1 MRVRRPPEEKQSEAS
16 QTITPEQSK
25 QITPE
30 VNRLLSV
37 LLEPMKSK
45 EIMKKLR
52 LKDDKHF
59 RMQYLKP
66 ALTLG
71 VIEMQFPE
79 NPKHR
84 NQRYFKK

>member
-1 MRVRRPPEEKQSEAS
+1 MIILIHLSTNDKAEREVRAPPKKSKVKQV
-16 QTITPEQSK
+16 K
-25 QITPE
+25 QLPQNKANKLPP

-66 ALTLG
+66 ALTL
-71 VIEMQFPE
+71 V
-79 NPKHR
+79 
-84 NQRYFKK
+84 

>member
-1 MRVRRPPEEKQSEAS
+1 
-16 QTITPEQSK
+16 
-25 QITPE
+25 
-30 VNRLLSV
+30 
-37 LLEPMKSK
+37 MKSK
-45 EIMKKLR
+45 EIMEKLG

-66 ALTLG
+66 ALMLD